1 MTNNN
6 VHIQKRK
13 RLLFFAICGII
24 PLLLVF
30 LWLIIAAI
38 LAPGYTG
45 SIYISPIS
53 VGFYAMIQNFVFVVL
68 GLLTIGL
75 AIGLQI
81 GLSSPKNRLLKI
93 GVWSVIIF
101 SLGILFAG
109 LLPLAGVVPENYI
122 VRVPYN
128 LLSAIAFAVTFG
140 AYIAAQLLIGKG
152 LKKENSVIWSK
163 YSKYSFRSGLLYIIL
178 VILLILTILFDIYP
192 GGSQR
197 VFFMVSWV
205 WILLTGIKLYLIST
219 NRKPISNRWI

>member
-1 MTNNN
+1 M
-6 VHIQKRK
+6 
-13 RLLFFAICGII
+13 
-24 PLLLVF
+24 VF

-75 AIGLQI
+75 ASGLQM
-81 GLSSPKNRLLKI
+81 GLPSPKNRLLKN
-93 GVWSVIIF
+93 GVWFVIIF

-109 LLPLAGVVPENYI
+109 LLPLAGLFSENYI

-140 AYIAAQLLIGKG
+140 TYISAQLLIGKG
-152 LKKENSVIWSK
+152 LKKENSIIWSK
-163 YSKYSFRSGLLYIIL
+163 YSKYSLRSGFLFIIL
-178 VILLILTILFDIYP
+178 VILLILTIFFDIYP

-197 VFFMVSWV
+197 IFFMASWV
-205 WILLTGIKLYLIST
+205 WILVTGLKLYSIST
-219 NRKPISNRWI
+219 NRKPIMNNGSS